1 MYSLFSY
8 KCFFSFNL
16 SGPAYSAG
24 LIGKAPPAV
33 VECHSRHHARSE
45 GRGCRRRAR
54 SHSFGP
60 LRQSQ
65 VGQEGVFV
73 GRGGGRRAGGGG
85 GGRGEE
91 RRCVGPPSGE
101 EVRVECEAVV
111 GGEQGGEG
119 DQAVAIPVLPGRVVR
134 GGGDEGRAVAARA
147 AGISAG
153 VAAVGAEQAV
163 LGAGGVQP
171 SAFAQRD
178 GHGNGLERLGRR

>member
-1 MYSLFSY
+1 M
-8 KCFFSFNL
+8 
-16 SGPAYSAG
+16 
-24 LIGKAPPAV
+24 
-33 VECHSRHHARSE
+33 
-45 GRGCRRRAR
+45 RGVRGGGWRRRAR
-54 SHSFGP
+54 SRSFGP

-73 GRGGGRRAGGGG
+73 GRGGGRRAEGGG

-119 DQAVAIPVLPGRVVR
+119 DQAVAIPGLLGRAAR

-147 AGISAG
+147 AGIFAG
-153 VAAVGAEQAV
+153 VAEQAV
-163 LGAGGVQP
+163 LGAC
-171 SAFAQRD
+171 AQRD
-178 GHGNGLERLGRR
+178 GHGDGLERLGRR